1 MAAVTGAMYA
11 FLFVRT
17 AKPGMQRLLSA
28 LPVLLL
34 HCLLPLLFDYHQEL
48 ASRASAAAMLTW
60 LGNFKVFLLCMG
72 RGPLKDTSLDK
83 GQFAALML
91 WPVLHVED
99 QHGHPVRLQE
109 PLRKLAALKRLTR
122 RAPENAILALL
133 GIATLV
139 TPHLPTFLK
148 IYSAA
153 FGVAAYCDL
162 CANAAAALVMYAHG
176 LAVAPSWDRPW
187 LQTSPSDFWS
197 KRWNLPASHS
207 LRALVFA
214 PIMEGAAVEGQQPPL
229 QANPFQ
235 TTLAHLEPSP
245 VCSMAAQ
252 AQPGGESVQAG
263 GILRSAEPKGTQ
275 DVSPA
280 ASTASS
286 PLDYVLV
293 GRGQEQ
299 APRTEAKSGHQGDEE
314 GCELSPGAKQAAPGP
329 AIVDS
334 GGGAESGGGLRH
346 RQPPD
351 TLLKGE
357 AATKSIPKHTK
368 KVSTARRLLALA
380 CTFFVSG
387 LMHELLLLI
396 CTGWRAAAPFLGLQT
411 LYFMLQVPVSLLEQQ
426 VTRFMKRGGIF
437 PPRWLCIPVAS
448 LTLQIPGYWMFWGPI
463 FGATCAARA
472 GL

>member
-91 WPVLHVED
+91 WPVLHVE
-99 QHGHPVRLQE
+99 
-109 PLRKLAALKRLTR
+109 
-122 RAPENAILALL
+122 
-133 GIATLV
+133 
-139 TPHLPTFLK
+139 
-148 IYSAA
+148 A